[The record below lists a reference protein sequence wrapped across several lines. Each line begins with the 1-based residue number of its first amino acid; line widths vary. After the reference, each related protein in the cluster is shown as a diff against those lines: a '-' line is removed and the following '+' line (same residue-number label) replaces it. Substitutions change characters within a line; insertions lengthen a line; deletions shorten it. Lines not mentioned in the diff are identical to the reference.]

1 MRIFS
6 RLNTKDSSQLKAK
19 NVQLPPISVG
29 KKNSWDKNNTIMKT
43 ATKGLIRNS
52 WVKDFL

>member
-1 MRIFS
+1 MFS
-6 RLNTKDSSQLKAK
+6 FRQYRW
-19 NVQLPPISVG
+19 G

-52 WVKDFL
+52 WLKDIL